1 MLQAKDD
8 GFPSATPS
16 CSLNTAGIGKQV
28 EGHRGFSR
36 GTHRSCNP
44 CHLNT
49 ESSGMAEN
57 SLNSPDGPLDHMEEA
72 PAGPG
77 WSCWEVLML
86 PNEQSWLILRR
97 FTQQ

>member
-36 GTHRSCNP
+36 GTHRARNP

-49 ESSGMAEN
+49 ESSRMAEN
-57 SLNSPDGPLDHMEEA
+57 SLNSPDGALDHMEEA